1 MNENIPGLQ
10 AEFGSDS
17 AETALF
23 TKIPPKYAPL
33 DEQPYDRRFG
43 LRLATPE
50 PETHGIK
57 DICIVRKGLAVLI
70 GDVEHDYA
78 HSDLSESGD
87 VVKFHFRYSGSS
99 EIGVEGGE
107 LEPVDP
113 MTLGVLIQPSSTKKV
128 ECFAAHQHEKSVTL
142 LCNPPFLEE
151 IISGTALLMSTPLE
165 RFLCGAQKDMY
176 YCAVGMRPEMI
187 SAVKSLFESN
197 YTGRLRQLQIEA
209 KTLELLCYTLD
220 QLSKMWSGAGTE
232 KTPLRQK
239 DIKRIAE
246 ICELLDNDLSR
257 AHTINELAKA
267 LSWNETQL
275 MRVFRQAVGTT
286 VHNYLHR
293 ARMEK
298 ACDLLANTEMTIT
311 RVAMS
316 VGYEYS
322 SNFTTAFR
330 KYFGVTPG
338 QVRTE
343 RIFPATEVKL

>member
-1 MNENIPGLQ
+1 MPENKPESVVQINPR
-10 AEFGSDS
+10 D
-17 AETALF
+17 TASELLPD
-23 TKIPPKYAPL
+23 IPPKYAPL
-33 DEQPYDRRFG
+33 DQQPYDRNFG

-57 DICIVRKGLAVLI
+57 DICMVRKGLAVLI

-99 EIGVEGGE
+99 EIGAEGGE

-113 MTLGVLIQPSSTKKV
+113 MTLGVLIQPSGMKKI
-128 ECFAAHQHEKSVTL
+128 ECFPAHQHEQSVTL
-142 LCNPPFLEE
+142 LCDPPFLEE
-151 IISGTALLMSTPLE
+151 IISGTALLMSSPLGQ
-165 RFLCGAQKDMY
+165 FLYGAQKDMY

-187 SAVKSLFESN
+187 SAVKSLFEMN

-220 QLSKMWSGAGTE
+220 QLSKMWSGKGTE

-239 DIKRIAE
+239 DIKRVAE
-246 ICELLDNDLSR
+246 ICEILDDDLSR
-257 AHTINELAKA
+257 AHTISDLAKA

-298 ACDLLANTEMTIT
+298 ACELLANTEMTIT
-311 RVAMS
+311 QIAMN

-330 KYFGVTPG
+330 KYFGVTPK
-338 QVRTE
+338 QVRSEQSQT
-343 RIFPATEVKL
+343 VV

>member
-1 MNENIPGLQ
+1 MTENMPDPQ
-10 AEFGSDS
+10 AEHDNDGADP
-17 AETALF
+17 ALL
-23 TKIPPKYAPL
+23 TDIPPKYAPL

-43 LRLATPE
+43 LRLATPV

-57 DICIVRKGLAVLI
+57 DICIVRKGMAVLI

-78 HSDLSESGD
+78 HTDLSESGD

-99 EIGVEGGE
+99 EIGAEGGA

-113 MTLGVLIQPSSTKKV
+113 MTFGVLIQPSGMKKI
-128 ECFAAHQHEKSVTL
+128 EFFPAHQHEQSVTL
-142 LCNPPFLEE
+142 LCDLPFLEE
-151 IISGTALLMSTPLE
+151 IISGTSPLMSTPIGQ
-165 RFLCGAQKDMY
+165 FLYGEQKDMY

-187 SAVKSLFESN
+187 SAVKSLFETN

-220 QLSKMWSGAGTE
+220 QLSKMWSGPGPD
-232 KTPLRQK
+232 KIPLRQK
-239 DIKRIAE
+239 DIRRVAE
-246 ICELLDNDLSR
+246 ICEILDNDLSK
-257 AHTINELAKA
+257 AHTISELAKV

-275 MRVFRQAVGTT
+275 MRVFRQAVGMT
-286 VHNYLHR
+286 VHNYQHR
-293 ARMEK
+293 SRMEK
-298 ACDLLANTEMTIT
+298 ACELLANTELTIT
-311 RVAMS
+311 QIAMN
-316 VGYEYS
+316 VGYDYS

-343 RIFPATEVKL
+343 RLIPEK

>member
-1 MNENIPGLQ
+1 MNENTPKTRAEPGNDGSGSALL
-10 AEFGSDS
+10 AE
-17 AETALF
+17 
-23 TKIPPKYAPL
+23 IPPKYAPL
-33 DEQPYDRRFG
+33 EEQPYDRHFG
-43 LRLATPE
+43 LRLATPV

-57 DICIVRKGLAVLI
+57 DICIVRKGMAVLI
-70 GDVEHDYA
+70 GDVEHDHA

-99 EIGVEGGE
+99 EIGAEGGQ

-113 MTLGVLIQPSSTKKV
+113 MTFGVFIQPSGMKKI
-128 ECFAAHQHEKSVTL
+128 ECFPAHEHEQSVTL
-142 LCNPPFLEE
+142 LCTPPFLEE
-151 IISGTALLMSTPLE
+151 IISGTSPLLSTPIGQ
-165 RFLCGAQKDMY
+165 FLYGEQKDMY

-187 SAVKSLFESN
+187 SAVKSLFETN

-220 QLSKMWSGAGTE
+220 QLSIMWSGPGTE
-232 KTPLRQK
+232 KIPLRQK
-239 DIKRIAE
+239 DIRRVAE
-246 ICELLDNDLSR
+246 ICEILENDLSK
-257 AHTINELAKA
+257 AHTISELAKA

-275 MRVFRQAVGTT
+275 MRVFRQVAGMT

-298 ACDLLANTEMTIT
+298 ACELLADTEMTIT
-311 RVAMS
+311 QVGMS

-330 KYFGVTPG
+330 KYFGVTPKL
-338 QVRTE
+338 VRAE
-343 RIFPATEVKL
+343 RIPTVM